1 MSSSFPASQELHAK
15 ALNRARCDGRAGR
28 SYGVAG
34 IERPQCNA
42 SERRIGTAGEK
53 QTPAWRRVRT
63 RQAGELA
70 LEALKA
76 QVDLEPLC
84 IFDEE
89 RPRQLDVA
97 R

>member
-1 MSSSFPASQELHAK
+1 MTRPASQGLDVK
-15 ALNRARCDGRAGR
+15 ALDLARCDVGAGR

-42 SERRIGTAGEK
+42 SEPRIRSSGEK

-89 RPRQLDVA
+89 RARQLDVA